1 MTRPLVALAL
11 SALLF
16 AAVPAA
22 AQAKN
27 YKGRTSQSRE
37 VKLRTGADGVVNRVA
52 LGWRAPCGEGYRF
65 NERTIFRPQF
75 DLVTADAV
83 QDAGT
88 YRVRYRG
95 GLRARIT
102 VTLAGARDPATD
114 RWSGTLA
121 GTVMVSRKGKV
132 IDRCRVK
139 RLRWNAR

>member
-1 MTRPLVALAL
+1 M
-11 SALLF
+11 
-16 AAVPAA
+16 
-22 AQAKN
+22 
-27 YKGRTSQSRE
+27 
-37 VKLRTGADGVVNRVA
+37 NRVR

-65 NERTIFRPQF
+65 NEHTTFRPRL
-75 DLVTADAV
+75 DVATADAV

-121 GTVMVSRKGKV
+121 GKVMVTRRGKV
-132 IDRCRVK
+132 IDRCEVK
-139 RLRWNAR
+139 QLTWNAR